1 MLLQKGLEL
10 EERDFF
16 KEPFTEDE
24 IRGLASEAGSI
35 SQLFAWRS
43 PSLKQK
49 GLAGRELSE
58 AEMVALMVQEPR
70 LVRRPLV
77 RIGGC
82 LLVGANLKAVEAAL
96 ENAGE
101 GSG

>member
-1 MLLQKGLEL
+1 LLLQEGLDL

-16 KEPFTEDE
+16 KEPFTEAE
-24 IRGLASEAGSI
+24 VRGLASEVGI

-49 GLAGRELSE
+49 GMAGRELSE

-77 RIGGC
+77 RIGGR
-82 LLVGANLKAVEAAL
+82 LLVGTSLKAIEAAL
-96 ENAGE
+96 EGT
-101 GSG
+101 G